1 MKVWTRAARFC
12 IILTGHAIV
21 EIESHSFR
29 LISVA
34 SEQNEIEVIRKDND
48 YNKKNYNN
56 DK

>member
-48 YNKKNYNN
+48 YNKKNYYN